1 MNIIVC
7 CKQILDPEAPPA
19 SFGIDASANEV
30 IPPPDMSPVISPF
43 DEQALEAA
51 LRIKDDQEAR
61 ITVITQGV
69 GLLPPVVKKALA
81 LGADELILLEDEA
94 FDGGDSWST
103 AYALAMAIKKVGDVD
118 LVLCG
123 RQAADWDNGQV
134 AAGITEILGLPCV
147 TLVKK
152 IDITDRTA
160 RVERVVPDGHEVIE
174 VSLPAV
180 MTITNELGEAR
191 YPTIKGIRA
200 SKKIEPIAW
209 GPEDID
215 VDPDAVGA
223 SGRRS
228 KLLNLFQPVREGECE
243 IVEGETE
250 AEAGENLALRLR
262 EVKVL

>member
-19 SFGIDASANEV
+19 SFSINASANEV
-30 IPPPDMSPVISPF
+30 VPPPDMSPVISPF

-51 LRIKDDQEAR
+51 LRMKDDQDAK
-61 ITVITQGV
+61 ITVIIQGV
-69 GLLPPVVKKALA
+69 GLLPQVVKRPLA
-81 LGADELILLEDEA
+81 MGADDLILLEDEA

-103 AYALAMAIKKVGDVD
+103 AYTLTMAIRKIGEYD

-134 AAGITEILGLPCV
+134 GAGITELLGLPCV
-147 TLVKK
+147 TLAKK
-152 IDITDRTA
+152 IDIIDGMA
-160 RVERVVPDGHEVIE
+160 RVERVTPDGYEVIE
-174 VSLPAV
+174 VPLPAV
-180 MTITNELGEAR
+180 ITVTNELGEAR

-200 SKKIEPIAW
+200 SKKIDPIVYT
-209 GPEDID
+209 PEDINA
-215 VDPDAVGA
+215 DPSQIGA

-228 KLLNLFQPVREGECE
+228 KLLRLFQPVRDDECE
-243 IVEGETE
+243 IIEGESEEE
-250 AEAGENLALRLR
+250 AAENLALRLR